1 MCWRVSRAEWSKVV
15 PLSHA
20 IGQHR
25 QQTTNVTGSQIAVSH
40 TALLN
45 RLQQAGAALK
55 GAWHFAKLY
64 LHPVKKHELPAQ
76 IRVAPVW

>member
-1 MCWRVSRAEWSKVV
+1 MHLQATNPRAPQAKLLPQNARNLALHLKSRRVGK
-15 PLSHA
+15 
-20 IGQHR
+20 
-25 QQTTNVTGSQIAVSH
+25 
-40 TALLN
+40 
-45 RLQQAGAALK
+45 LQQAGAALK